1 MLSCWAFAPVFKLTY
16 GRKRRKKKDDD
27 KQAALSSF
35 ALYYQCYCL
44 KSQWVIQKKEEKMC
58 QSGRLTTA
66 RRRHAADT
74 FGTADRRRE
83 SMKEWAEPRPTAS
96 AETSFFFFLRFFFF
110 SLFTSVSQH
119 ASRYFLPP
127 RSNCLSRRRSTRR
140 EAPYNILRDSYLPN
154 IHILSKYLT
163 VVLYYV
169 LLAYFPKMC

>member
-16 GRKRRKKKDDD
+16 GRKRKKKKSDDD
-27 KQAALSSF
+27 DNKQAALSSF

-44 KSQWVIQKKEEKMC
+44 NSQWAIQKKKKENEKNV
-58 QSGRLTTA
+58 SERTPHHSSA
-66 RRRHAADT
+66 PS
-74 FGTADRRRE
+74 DRRRE

-96 AETSFFFFLRFFFF
+96 AEASFFEIFFFL
-110 SLFTSVSQH
+110 SLHKRIPACIALLFA
-119 ASRYFLPP
+119 ASIKLFCRGAAPHG
-127 RSNCLSRRRSTRR
+127 
-140 EAPYNILRDSYLPN
+140 EKAPYNILRDSYLPN